1 MVHFGIFFNN
11 IANLLTKSHTSGVK
25 SCIPLWYNNDL
36 NANVLQK
43 FPEERPLYLEVDN
56 ADVFRVGGAG
66 VMDKHFVRI
75 WVKLPK
81 HLVKKFDCN
90 FVPAKHTNYG

>member
-1 MVHFGIFFNN
+1 MFKWELFGSSIECSYK
-11 IANLLTKSHTSGVK
+11 LLAVA
-25 SCIPLWYNNDL
+25 CIPLWYDNDL
-36 NANVLQK
+36 NTNVLQK

-75 WVKLPK
+75 RVKLPK
-81 HLVKKFDCN
+81 HLVKKFDRD
-90 FVPAKHTNYG
+90 FVPATF